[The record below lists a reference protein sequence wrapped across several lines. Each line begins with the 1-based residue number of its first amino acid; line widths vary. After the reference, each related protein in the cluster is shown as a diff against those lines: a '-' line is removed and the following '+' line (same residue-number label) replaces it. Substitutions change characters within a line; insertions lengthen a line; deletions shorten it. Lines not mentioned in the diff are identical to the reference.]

1 LVKKLNEKI
10 MKKLLLICLLGVFAF
25 ASCYEDKGNY
35 EYSQALLIEGNNG
48 VSGVYPKNNAAII
61 GERYTFYPPLTYKY
75 YTHPDDTLDEN
86 LEYTWVCASNTTM
99 FMDTLCVGKVLDWV
113 CDRMIDYLNVYLHV
127 KEKKSGVEYRFLL
140 QLYPQSKVS
149 KGYAFLH
156 NYGGKTDMSFVRPYW
171 ESVPDPT
178 DPASKINTR
187 FYELNKDFLSRANP
201 NGVGTNP
208 KTMCWYGNDEEA
220 RIVLIQDESYTIDG
234 ATWKHDMDLRSEFAG
249 GFPTSPVKDHF
260 FISGA
265 SFIHTEDGRVYRREN
280 YNGSQ
285 AQGEYIEFYPQ
296 AYPNVPLMQVDNG
309 QDLIIEKFL
318 PQSTAWLGNCFCAY
332 DKINGRMLYTPGGS
346 GNRNT
351 GNMFYPPIE
360 MAKLKENQF
369 KTEADMQMYV
379 DLANMGDWEMVIGG
393 DMGISDGENKSNQL
407 FLLKNKTTGEMR
419 VEMVRVSQI
428 DSYTDPQYSPVYDNI
443 QVRKWPEGVQ
453 GATADMINENT
464 VYYFLEG
471 RKAANQMFFAKDNKL
486 YCWDFD
492 VHQIYLYYEFPA
504 GVYARFL
511 YPNPQETELG
521 VYSSDNVFRTFD
533 ITTAQLNNP
542 DFSKKIIG
550 EITGLTDVVAMKYF
564 YPTMVIGYSIM
575 KED

>member
-1 LVKKLNEKI
+1 
-10 MKKLLLICLLGVFAF
+10 MKKLFLIGLLGVFMF

-35 EYSQALLIEGNNG
+35 EYSQALVVTGNNG

-61 GERYTFYPPLTYKY
+61 GERYTFYPPLTFSNYVD
-75 YTHPDDTLDEN
+75 PSDTLDEN

-127 KEKKSGVEYRFLL
+127 KEKKTGVEYRFLL

-156 NYGGKTDMSFVRPYW
+156 SYGGKTDMSFIRPYW
-171 ESVPDPT
+171 EAVPDPN
-178 DPASKINTR
+178 DPTAKINTR
-187 FYELNKDFLSRANP
+187 FYELNKNFLSLANP
-201 NGVGTNP
+201 LGTGTNP

-220 RIVLIQDESYTIDG
+220 RIVIVQDECYTIDG

-249 GFPTSPVKDHF
+249 GFPSSPVKYHY

-265 SFIHTEDGRVYRREN
+265 SFIHTEDGKVYRREN

-296 AYPNVPLMQVDNG
+296 AYPNVPLMHVDNG
-309 QDLIIEKFL
+309 QDMVIETFL

-332 DKINGRMLYTPGGS
+332 DKVNGRMLYTPGGS

-351 GNMFYPPIE
+351 GNIFYPPVE
-360 MAKLKENQF
+360 KAKLKEAQF
-369 KTEADMQMYV
+369 KSEQDIERYV

-393 DMGISDGENKSNQL
+393 DKGISDGENKSNQL
-407 FLLKNKTTGEMR
+407 FLLKNKTTGEML
-419 VEMVRVSQI
+419 VEMVRVTQI
-428 DSYTDPQYSPVYDNI
+428 DYYTDPQYSPVYDAI
-443 QVRKWPEGVQ
+443 QVLKWPEEVV

-464 VYYFLEG
+464 VLYFLEG
-471 RKAANQMFFAKDNKL
+471 RKGANYMFFAKENKI
-486 YCWDFD
+486 YVWDFD
-492 VHQIYLYYEFPA
+492 SHHIYLYYEYPA
-504 GVYARFL
+504 GVTAKFM
-511 YPNPQETELG
+511 YPNPQESELG
-521 VYSSDNVFRTFD
+521 VYSSDNKFRTLH
-533 ITTAQLNNP
+533 IKAEMINNS
-542 DFSKKIIG
+542 DFASKVVPG
-550 EITGLTDVVAMKYF
+550 SEIELTDVVAMKYF